1 MSPVHAICKR
11 PYLLVGLVLTAVFAL
26 AGVARAESF
35 GEITRF
41 GGPGAPH
48 GDLTPSL
55 LSESKEF
62 FEWQPWH
69 VIGVNPEDNDVFVLE
84 EYEEAEEKKK
94 EEIHFYR
101 LQELNTKGELLGY
114 HQFEFKAP
122 SNESFSQS
130 SNKDTIEGIAMDP
143 KAPGGGRLYFLVDQ
157 ERPTREEAEE
167 GNELFP
173 GEEEGAAAALY
184 AFKLAPNSKKEL
196 EPVAQAASTGVLDNQ
211 EKLET
216 TADMKKPLT
225 ETPGQPLLEPRGI
238 TVDPHTHEVVILA
251 HVDDAKCEEEEPGE
265 IECEPDELGQPYV
278 HYVTQRVKENGELG
292 ERSIDTANVL
302 KQQKGLTFFSPGS
315 PVVAGPEAAERTL
328 AEHLVEPTEG
338 VFEKT
343 IGEFSA
349 LASGA
354 TTELALPDSAGEENG
369 FDEVIAEPEGDI
381 GGDVVASPGGSELYG
396 LTRIENEESAHHEPL
411 YAISER
417 SAETLAPIGWSGGQ
431 AAGGKDECVLEPED
445 FEGEHIQ
452 IAAGENGDI
461 FALVPEYLHKAA
473 AGTEFPTHNAIIEF
487 GPGGKGCPAASA
499 EKNIVLL
506 DGKEDTSPV
515 GTGVP
520 VTLSTF
526 VKQGDALSVVWK
538 IENETTKASV
548 TETQTEDQYQNLQLP
563 YTFTASGKYK
573 ITEEIKTDNLD
584 TPTLPTVSHPSE
596 LTRTVLVEEKTE
608 PVKIATQP
616 SSVTVEAGA
625 VATFTA
631 TATGKPAP
639 SPQWWVS
646 TDGGK
651 TFAKDSEDKGALKG
665 TLEVEATQAKSGY
678 EYYAVFTNSNKES
691 AQTATVTLTVAA
703 KKEEGTPPP
712 PGPEP
717 EQKPP
722 ATTTTSTTSTTPQT
736 GVLPEKV
743 VAPEATIAGASS
755 VTVATSGAL
764 TVKVACPTGATTC
777 VGTLTLRTATAVS
790 ASGKGKKSILTLA
803 TGSFT
808 VAGGQTKSITLHLSA
823 TARKLLAKLHV
834 LHVRATVAAHDP
846 AGEHATTT
854 KTITL
859 RPAPAKHKH

>member
-1 MSPVHAICKR
+1 MSPLHVICKR
-11 PYLLVGLVLTAVFAL
+11 PYLLVGLALTAVFAL
-26 AGVARAESF
+26 GSVARAESF

-41 GGPGAPH
+41 GGPGAPR
-48 GDLTPSL
+48 GDLTPSV

-62 FEWQPWH
+62 FEWRPWH

-130 SNKDTIEGIAMDP
+130 SNKDTIEGIAVDP

-157 ERPTREEAEE
+157 ERPTHEEVEE

-216 TADMKKPLT
+216 TADIKKPLI
-225 ETPGQPLLEPRGI
+225 EAPGQPLLEPRGI

-278 HYVTQRVKENGELG
+278 HYVTQRVEENGELG

-328 AEHLVEPTEG
+328 AEHLIEPTEG

-354 TTELALPDSAGEENG
+354 TEERALPDAAGEENG
-369 FDEVIAEPEGDI
+369 FDEVTAEPEGDI

-431 AAGGKDECVLEPED
+431 EAGGKDECVLEPED

-461 FALVPEYLHKAA
+461 FALVPEYLHKAV
-473 AGTEFPTHNAIIEF
+473 AGTEFPTHDAIIEF
-487 GPGGKGCPAASA
+487 GPGGKGCPAAAA

-538 IENETTKASV
+538 IENETTKEPAV
-548 TETQTEDQYQNLQLP
+548 TKTQTEDQYQKPSLE

-584 TPTLPTVSHPSE
+584 TPTLPTV
-596 LTRTVLVEEKTE
+596 TRTVVVEEKNE
-608 PVKIATQP
+608 APAVSSQP
-616 SSVTVEAGA
+616 SSVTVEEGA
-625 VATFTA
+625 LATFTA
-631 TATGKPAP
+631 TATGKPVP

-651 TFAKDSEDKGALKG
+651 TFAKDSEDKGALKD
-665 TLEVEATQAKSGY
+665 TLEVEATAAKSGY
-678 EYYAVFTNSNKES
+678 EYYAIFTNSNKES
-691 AQTATVTLTVAA
+691 AQTATATLTVGP
-703 KKEEGTPPP
+703 KKVEVPPPP

-722 ATTTTSTTSTTPQT
+722 ATTTTSTTPQT
-736 GVLPEKV
+736 GVLPVKV
-743 VAPEATIAGASS
+743 VAPAATIAGASS
-755 VTVATSGAL
+755 ANVATSGAL
-764 TVKVACPTGATTC
+764 TVKITCPTGATTC
-777 VGTLTLRTATAVS
+777 TGTLTLRTATAIS

-803 TGSFT
+803 TGSFS
-808 VAGGQTKSITLHLSA
+808 VVGGQTKSITLHLSA

-834 LHVRATVAAHDP
+834 LHARATIAAHDP

>member
-1 MSPVHAICKR
+1 MSHVRVICKR
-11 PYLLVGLVLTAVFAL
+11 PLLLIGLTMAAMFAL

-41 GGPGAPH
+41 GGPGAAH
-48 GDLTPSL
+48 GKLTPSI
-55 LSESKEF
+55 LSSSGEF

-84 EYEEAEEKKK
+84 EYEEAEEKHK

-114 HQFEFKAP
+114 HQFEFKVP
-122 SNESFSQS
+122 SGENYSQS
-130 SNKDTIEGIAMDP
+130 ANKDTIEGIAVDP

-157 ERPTREEAEE
+157 ERPSHEEVEE

-184 AFKLAPNSKKEL
+184 AFKLQPNGSKEL

-216 TADMKKPLT
+216 MADIKKPLT

-265 IECEPDELGQPYV
+265 IECEPDELGRPYV
-278 HYVTQRVKENGELG
+278 HYVTQRVMENGDLG

-302 KQQKGLTFFSPGS
+302 KEQKGLTFSSPGS

-343 IGEFSA
+343 IGEFPA
-349 LASGA
+349 LTSGA
-354 TTELALPDSAGEENG
+354 TKEFALPDTAGEEEG

-381 GGDVVASPGGSELYG
+381 GGDLVASPGGSELYG
-396 LTRIENEESAHHEPL
+396 LTRIDNEESAHHESL

-452 IAAGENGDI
+452 IAAGESGDI

-473 AGTEFPTHNAIIEF
+473 AGTEFPTHDAIIEF

-499 EKNIVLL
+499 EKNVVLL
-506 DGKEDTSPV
+506 DGKEDASPV

-538 IENETTKASV
+538 IESETTKATV
-548 TETQTEDQYQNLQLP
+548 TETQTEDQYQHPQLP
-563 YTFTASGKYK
+563 YTFTVAGKYK

-584 TPTLPTVSHPSE
+584 TPTLPTI
-596 LTRTVLVEEKTE
+596 TRTVVVEEKNEAPT
-608 PVKIATQP
+608 VSSQP
-616 SSVTVEAGA
+616 SSVTVEEGA
-625 VATFTA
+625 LATFTA
-631 TATGKPAP
+631 TATGKPVP

-651 TFAKDSEDKGALKG
+651 TFAKDSEDRGALKD
-665 TLEVEATQAKSGY
+665 TLEVEATAAKSGY
-678 EYYAVFTNSNKES
+678 EYYAIFTNSNKES
-691 AQTATVTLTVAA
+691 AQTATATLTVTP
-703 KKEEGTPPP
+703 KKAGGEPPPPTPKSPESPPTTTTATTPPP
-712 PGPEP
+712 
-717 EQKPP
+717 
-722 ATTTTSTTSTTPQT
+722 SN

-743 VAPEATIAGASS
+743 VAPAATIAGASS
-755 VTVATSGAL
+755 VNVATSGAL
-764 TVKVACPTGATTC
+764 TVKITCPTGATTC
-777 VGTLTLRTATAVS
+777 TGTLSLRTATAVS

-803 TGSFT
+803 TGSFS
-808 VAGGQTKSITLHLSA
+808 VVGGQTKSITLHLSA
-823 TARKLLAKLHV
+823 TGRKLLAKLHV
-834 LHVRATVAAHDP
+834 LHARATIAAHDP

-854 KTITL
+854 KSITL